1 MAGQPK
7 GPRLEFDTKPDTGTS
22 HPMVGRTVS
31 NASSHTESSSD
42 SSLANAEYNSI
53 EGKSEIGQNMTRTGG
68 IGTSGGRRYELRT
81 SCPESLLLQHNHALS
96 RLRSHKMQPARN
108 SDGRSNAHYQQSCDR
123 RANRN
128 SSMSIDGADNVLE
141 DSRRFIQENYHCSF
155 CSIEQPSFERLL
167 GHIEVEHP
175 WYDLRIHR
183 KIR

>member
-7 GPRLEFDTKPDTGTS
+7 GPRLAFDTKPDTGASS

-42 SSLANAEYNSI
+42 SSLGNASAEYNSI
-53 EGKSEIGQNMTRTGG
+53 EGKNGMGQNMTRTSG
-68 IGTSGGRRYELRT
+68 IGISGGRRFELRS
-81 SCPESLLLQHNHALS
+81 SCPDS
-96 RLRSHKMQPARN
+96 RLRSHKMQPPRN
-108 SDGRSNAHYQQSCDR
+108 SDGRSNAHYQLSCDKK
-123 RANRN
+123 ANRN
-128 SSMSIDGADNVLE
+128 SSMSVDSADNVLE

-155 CSIEQPSFERLL
+155 CTIEQPTFEKLL

-175 WYDLRIHR
+175 WYDLRVHR